1 MLPTLYWTLLFSI
14 TLYAFLK
21 GTGEHKL
28 AAAGCVAAT
37 VATRLLVSPD
47 ATKYSSMEFGV
58 LAVDVM
64 LFGLFLFIALRS
76 QRFWPLWIAGFH
88 LVTVSAHAIR
98 ALKMDL
104 IPTAYAL
111 AVQFWS
117 YPVLLCIGIAVW
129 RSQRRELR
137 AMVEG
142 DEAPPPAAA

>member
-21 GTGEHKL
+21 GTSEHRL

-37 VATRLLVSPD
+37 FATRLLRTQGPD
-47 ATKYSSMEFGV
+47 LYQSMEFGV
-58 LAVDVM
+58 LAVDVL
-64 LFGLFLFIALRS
+64 LFALFLFIALKS
-76 QRFWPLWIAGFH
+76 HRFWPLWIAGFH

-129 RSQRRELR
+129 RSQRRQLR
-137 AMVEG
+137 AMLDS
-142 DEAPPPAAA
+142 DEAPPPAAT